1 MISSLQET
9 TSRILD
15 QNNMTDFYVLQV
27 VCDIR
32 PSSAADYC
40 EVFAIGPDAITGRTL
55 CIRTYND
62 II

>member
-1 MISSLQET
+1 
-9 TSRILD
+9 
-15 QNNMTDFYVLQV
+15 MTDFYVLQV